1 MLKKQVIGGMVVII
15 IVLTATAVAGAGAG
29 QDRAPGLEDLQ
40 KKIAALEERVAGLEE
55 KLQKVTVSI
64 PQSFP
69 NLKSLPEGWSRFQF
83 NGLDYYVIPLSQ
95 KKSDSPAIIR

>member
-1 MLKKQVIGGMVVII
+1 MSHKPVFGGILI
-15 IVLTATAVAGAGAG
+15 FAVFLAAGPGAGAK
-29 QDRAPGLEDLQ
+29 QDRTLGLEDLQ

-69 NLKSLPEGWSRFQF
+69 NLKSLPEGWSRLEF
-83 NGLDYYVIPLSQ
+83 NGLPYYVIPLNE
-95 KKSDSPAIIR
+95 KKASPAAIIR